1 MKQSNIP
8 IIREHLLV
16 TTLITAIL
24 MCSQVLLAQSQD
36 IKIVIEN
43 WKFYV
48 LFPDGKKVEIVKQH
62 EGGADNVAILSPDQ
76 KYVFYTD
83 MADIGFESSGKELF
97 YCKSDGTERTFLR
110 KLGGSVMNPHWLK
123 KDGHSYILFYE
134 SFAGSGGGTIDLF
147 DLDNHKLMVR
157 INGYGFK
164 KIEGSEC
171 FTLID
176 EIGKVKEGP
185 RICLDSLI
193 ASSEPQK
200 YNIEIYGSYYRPDLF
215 YLSCRREP
223 FFEPSLIWYDGKDDE
238 MIEKWYGGI
247 GHYSPS
253 HDNKRTAYWI
263 NKKSNSWVG
272 VLNKNTNS
280 FQFMDSLT
288 TGTFGDNSVWS
299 NYGNFLGFV
308 RRYPGS
314 HQEIVVLEFLGD
326 SSYVVKENMRLDEE
340 QEIEL
345 IGWSTRKGGFY
356 YMVGKKEFLKVME

>member
-8 IIREHLLV
+8 ITREHLLV
-16 TTLITAIL
+16 ITLITAIF
-24 MCSQVLLAQSQD
+24 MCPQLLLAQPQD
-36 IKIVIEN
+36 IKIVVEN

-48 LFPDGKKVEIVKQH
+48 LFPDGKKVEIVEQH
-62 EGGADNVAILSPDQ
+62 AGGADNAAILSPDN

-83 MADIGFESSGKELF
+83 WADIGFESSGKELF
-97 YCKSDGTERTFLR
+97 YCKPDGTERTFLR
-110 KLGGSVMNPHWLK
+110 KLGGSVSNTQWTK
-123 KDGHSYILFYE
+123 KDDHNYIMFYE
-134 SFAGSGGGTIDLF
+134 GFAEIGGGIVDLF
-147 DLDNHKLMVR
+147 DFDNRKLIAR
-157 INGYGFK
+157 IKGYGFK
-164 KIEGSEC
+164 RIEDSEC
-171 FTLID
+171 FTPID
-176 EIGKVKEGP
+176 EIGRLKEGS
-185 RICLDSLI
+185 RVCLDTLI
-193 ASSEPQK
+193 ASSEPNK
-200 YNIEIYGSYYRPDLF
+200 YNVEIYRSNYRPDLF

-223 FFEPSLIWYDGKDDE
+223 FFGKELIWYDGKDDE

-253 HDNKRTAYWI
+253 NDNKRTAYWI

-280 FQFMDSLT
+280 FQFMDSLA
-288 TGTFGDNSVWS
+288 TGKFGDNFVWS

-326 SSYVVKENMRLDEE
+326 SSYVVKESMRLDEE

-345 IGWSTRKGGFY
+345 IGWSTRKNGFY
-356 YMVGKKEFLKVME
+356 YMIGKKEFLKLQE